1 MARTLGIEIF
11 FILLIGLVLGLFGPF
26 GTFEIAA
33 LPRVLLWMSFVLT
46 GYAFFRP
53 TIVAAQWLSDAL
65 HIAPIIATGL
75 ALVIAAVPVT
85 ALIALM
91 FSGFDLERARTGT
104 KLGELYFQVWLIGFL
119 INGLIALLF
128 RDAALPSSNVART
141 PAPPEAAVHDAVL
154 QAVPS
159 ADLHDRLPA
168 GFGRLLALKGED
180 HYVRVI
186 GEARDVMILLRLRD
200 AITLL
205 PGHDGLQVHR
215 SWWVARAAVAGSVR
229 DGRALRLRLSNGSE
243 VPVAREKIAAL
254 TAAGW
259 L

>member
-65 HIAPIIATGL
+65 RIAPIIATGL

-91 FSGFDLERARTGT
+91 FSGFDLERARTESN
-104 KLGELYFQVWLIGFL
+104 LGELYFQVWLIGFL
-119 INGLIALLF
+119 INALIGLLF
-128 RDAALPSSNVART
+128 RDAALPQSIAA
-141 PAPPEAAVHDAVL
+141 APLAPTQTAPDAGL
-154 QAVPS
+154 Y
-159 ADLHDRLPA
+159 DRLPP
-168 GFGRLLALKGED
+168 GFGPLLALKSED

-186 GEARDVMILLRLRD
+186 GETREALILLRLRD
-200 AITLL
+200 AIILL
-205 PGHDGLQVHR
+205 PGADGLQVHR

-229 DGRALRLRLSNGSE
+229 DGRTLRLTLSNGSQ

-254 TAAGW
+254 AAAGW